1 MEFFKLSVI
10 FVMIM
15 AMVLMKR
22 QLRDAM
28 IAAILLTV
36 ILLQIPIGKAAKMIV
51 TSIYEKGY
59 PSCSWL
65 SSICSHSDRILYAA
79 WWNRN
84 FISQYRHC

>member
-28 IAAILLTV
+28 IAAILLTF
-36 ILLQIPIGKAAKMIV
+36 ILFQIPIGKAAKMIV
-51 TSIYEKGY
+51 TSIYEKDTLLVLGY
-59 PSCSWL
+59 LVFVVILTGYYMLL
-65 SSICSHSDRILYAA
+65 SGMG
-79 WWNRN
+79 
-84 FISQYRHC
+84 IS

>member
-1 MEFFKLSVI
+1 MEIFKLLVI

-36 ILLQIPIGKAAKMIV
+36 ILFQIPIGKTAKMIV
-51 TSIYEKGY
+51 TSIYEKDTLLVLGY
-59 PSCSWL
+59 L
-65 SSICSHSDRILYAA
+65 VFVVILTGYYMLLGGIG
-79 WWNRN
+79 
-84 FISQYRHC
+84 IS

>member
-51 TSIYEKGY
+51 TSIYEKDTLLVPGY
-59 PSCSWL
+59 L
-65 SSICSHSDRILYAA
+65 VFVVILTGYYMLLGGIG
-79 WWNRN
+79 
-84 FISQYRHC
+84 IS

>member
-36 ILLQIPIGKAAKMIV
+36 ILFQIPIGKAAKMIV
-51 TSIYEKGY
+51 TSIYEKDTLLVLGY
-59 PSCSWL
+59 LVFVVILTGYYMLL
-65 SSICSHSDRILYAA
+65 SGMGIL
-79 WWNRN
+79 
-84 FISQYRHC
+84 

>member
-28 IAAILLTV
+28 IAAILLTF
-36 ILLQIPIGKAAKMIV
+36 ILFQIPIGKAAKMIV
-51 TSIYEKGY
+51 TSIYEKDTLLVLGY
-59 PSCSWL
+59 L
-65 SSICSHSDRILYAA
+65 VFVVILTGYYMLLGGIG
-79 WWNRN
+79 
-84 FISQYRHC
+84 IS

>member
-36 ILLQIPIGKAAKMIV
+36 ILLQIPIGKEAKMIV
-51 TSIYEKGY
+51 TSIYEKDTLLVLGY
-59 PSCSWL
+59 L
-65 SSICSHSDRILYAA
+65 VFVVILTGYYMLLGGMG
-79 WWNRN
+79 
-84 FISQYRHC
+84 IL

>member
-36 ILLQIPIGKAAKMIV
+36 ILFQIPIGKAAKMIV
-51 TSIYEKGY
+51 TSIYEKDTLLVLGY
-59 PSCSWL
+59 LVFVVILTGYYMLL
-65 SSICSHSDRILYAA
+65 SGMG
-79 WWNRN
+79 
-84 FISQYRHC
+84 IS

>member
-36 ILLQIPIGKAAKMIV
+36 ILFQIPIGKAAKMIV
-51 TSIYEKGY
+51 TSIYEKDTLLVLGY
-59 PSCSWL
+59 L
-65 SSICSHSDRILYAA
+65 VFVVILTGYYMLLGGMG
-79 WWNRN
+79 
-84 FISQYRHC
+84 IL

>member
-36 ILLQIPIGKAAKMIV
+36 ILFQIPIGKAAKMIV
-51 TSIYEKGY
+51 TSIYEKDTLLVPCYLVFVVILTGY
-59 PSCSWL
+59 YML
-65 SSICSHSDRILYAA
+65 LGGIG
-79 WWNRN
+79 
-84 FISQYRHC
+84 IS

>member
-1 MEFFKLSVI
+1 MQMEFFKLSVI

-36 ILLQIPIGKAAKMIV
+36 ILFQIPIGKAAKMIV
-51 TSIYEKGY
+51 TSIYEKDTLLVLGY
-59 PSCSWL
+59 LVFVVILTGYYMLL
-65 SSICSHSDRILYAA
+65 SGMG
-79 WWNRN
+79 
-84 FISQYRHC
+84 IS

>member
-36 ILLQIPIGKAAKMIV
+36 ILLQSPIGKAAKMIV
-51 TSIYEKGY
+51 TSIYEKDTLLVLGY
-59 PSCSWL
+59 LVFVVILTGYYMLL
-65 SSICSHSDRILYAA
+65 SGMGIL
-79 WWNRN
+79 
-84 FISQYRHC
+84 

>member
-15 AMVLMKR
+15 AIVLMKR

-36 ILLQIPIGKAAKMIV
+36 ILFQIPIGKAAKMIV
-51 TSIYEKGY
+51 TSIYEKDTLLVLGY
-59 PSCSWL
+59 LVFVVILTGYYMLL
-65 SSICSHSDRILYAA
+65 SGMG
-79 WWNRN
+79 
-84 FISQYRHC
+84 IS

>member
-28 IAAILLTV
+28 IAAILLMV

-51 TSIYEKGY
+51 TSINEKDTLLVLGY
-59 PSCSWL
+59 L
-65 SSICSHSDRILYAA
+65 VFVVILTGYYMLLGGMG
-79 WWNRN
+79 
-84 FISQYRHC
+84 IL